1 MAEKRPARVAR
12 WSSRCLKWSSW
23 ESEGELMDLNM
34 SKKGENEGKGNEGEG
49 RAKLA
54 RRLVVP
60 HGAS

>member
-1 MAEKRPARVAR
+1 
-12 WSSRCLKWSSW
+12 
-23 ESEGELMDLNM
+23 MDLNM
-34 SKKGENEGKGNEGEG
+34 SKKGENEGKRDEGEG